1 MEKKVS
7 TDTLQLS
14 KDFMKAL
21 IAMDEKIIE
30 EMKHPKDGGKLNIG
44 VMKNMNAFEHQNHL

>member
-1 MEKKVS
+1 
-7 TDTLQLS
+7 
-14 KDFMKAL
+14 MKAL